1 MGSGNSAM
9 KFAPLYVLLWAAPN
23 LVAAQSEVICPEGKS
38 KTTKSLGLD
47 EYVDYKTQ
55 DGAPGTDYTNGVNC
69 NVLFKRKKGS
79 DCELKFNCTHFD
91 LKSAKPAPKC
101 QDKIII
107 SKKKYCQTTGPDV
120 TVSGSK
126 LKVAFKTNKKGTAT
140 GAVCTAYCVPPPPPP
155 GGGSGSSG
163 YTQAWLRGPGN
174 EGGHAHEGI
183 ELADGKGFVAA
194 GSKGENRFLVMRV
207 TAEASTKVWSASLG
221 GAGKSTGITVI
232 EVESRSMVVAG
243 GGLHQT
249 STGKQSPVLV
259 AFDTETGNELWQTKL
274 AGSGHGCV
282 RGVILDGDTLVAT
295 GYIGNQLGGFVF
307 IAEDGSKAMAW
318 RLDLDGNVLD
328 TKTLTPTEGDYDLT
342 QGAKIRAD
350 PINGGFVVVT
360 TVWNTGDQQDVVVIK
375 LDSSLNVEWN
385 KAYGLSS
392 GQDQVF
398 DLLVDGDGNYV
409 LGGHTTTGTG
419 VVNWDYLAIKVD
431 GKTKEEIWR
440 RTYGQPR
447 GFDPRYIH
455 DEMYG
460 VGLDQDGNYI
470 LLGGS
475 GDEYPYSANSNGWS
489 SDVWV
494 SFLVTVS
501 KDGTTLSE
509 QVFGT
514 KSANN
519 AGEWVTVMRNGDLMV
534 YTDSDTVPGFGFL
547 KLTKN

>member
-1 MGSGNSAM
+1 MLFYLPLLCSYLTILLAASLEDLEIEEFEVLNTRLERRQVATPRKGPIVSHCDYILPCKLASLNCTNGSKFVIKKVKGVRKQFLILNGEAVIAFVENKK
-9 KFAPLYVLLWAAPN
+9 KFASCSSFEDITASVKCKG
-23 LVAAQSEVICPEGKS
+23 VD
-38 KTTKSLGLD
+38 GLD
-47 EYVDYKTQ
+47 TI
-55 DGAPGTDYTNGVNC
+55 
-69 NVLFKRKKGS
+69 
-79 DCELKFNCTHFD
+79 D
-91 LKSAKPAPKC
+91 LE
-101 QDKIII
+101 
-107 SKKKYCQTTGPDV
+107 
-120 TVSGSK
+120 SGGQGEENS
-126 LKVAFKTNKKGTAT
+126 
-140 GAVCTAYCVPPPPPP
+140 